1 MSAKAPWVWR
11 GLLALILL
19 TGNARAGGADPIG
32 AALQRSFIWTQP
44 DQRSTNET
52 LHAGFRRSFDLAAA
66 PQAAQ
71 LHLFAYTR
79 YQLFVN
85 GEYIGRGPNRF
96 ENRRPEYDT
105 WEITSHLHAGRN
117 VLAVLVHRDWP
128 GVNPLS
134 TAQTLSRFRR
144 HEPGFTARLDWVL
157 VDQTQ
162 GHLDTDAAWRGFAE
176 TGYGPPLA
184 HSYSSIP
191 ESYDAQASPGE
202 WRASEFDDAS
212 LPPAQ
217 RVETEDGEHWPIL
230 APRTIP
236 RLRES
241 DVAFSNHPTWQGGP
255 LTNGATLTLVCPRIV
270 QAYWVLDLT
279 AEAGTKLVVTPELP
293 EQHHGVPSVYR
304 CRPGA
309 QRWVGG
315 DTFAMSQLRVQ
326 VTAGRVSQLQA
337 RLVEVLYPFDRVGSF
352 TSSDPFLDQVWQLTA
367 RSLELLSEDAYTDC
381 ADRERSE
388 WMDCDPPMFDATRVM
403 MAGPGTNGN
412 ELWGDPRLFANML
425 RRVALTQ
432 EPDGMLRARTCS
444 ELLDIHTRMEDRA
457 CDWVDGLRTY
467 YEATGDKELI
477 RELWP
482 YCQRLLEWFASHR
495 TADGLVSA
503 REWIAWDNPMSYA
516 TCEGAA
522 NNAFFQRAFANGAW
536 LAGEIGNRPAAT
548 QWRAAAEKLR
558 SDFNRLLW
566 NDTAGAYY
574 SAVGTPEVLPADRL
588 FKKTINLKSI
598 DGRTEPTLH
607 ANLFALERG
616 LVPPERQER
625 VVQWTLQH
633 EQQIRQVM
641 ANYYYFKILYRQDQ
655 PEDDQIVLDRIRR
668 GWQGMVAS
676 PWQTTWE
683 SIGGGSKV
691 HCYGIVPGYFLSAYV
706 LGVRREAPV
715 WEHQI
720 IIEPHLADLTHAEGR
735 VVTEFG
741 PVPVTWNRT
750 NGGLH
755 FSLRIPAGTVARLAL
770 PAQPDRAQATL
781 NGQVVNGSREGS
793 RWVTH
798 LKSGTYEGVY

>member
-1 MSAKAPWVWR
+1 MI
-11 GLLALILL
+11 LLA
-19 TGNARAGGADPIG
+19 GNARAGGPDPVG
-32 AALQRSFIWTQP
+32 AALQRSYIWTQP
-44 DQRSTNET
+44 DGRSTNET

-96 ENRRPEYDT
+96 ENRRPEYDS
-105 WEITSHLHAGRN
+105 WELTSHLHAGKN
-117 VLAVLVHRDWP
+117 VLAVLVHRDWA
-128 GVNPLS
+128 GVRPLS
-134 TAQTLSRFRR
+134 TGQTLSRFRQ
-144 HEPGFTARLDWVL
+144 HEPGFTARLDWVMA
-157 VDQTQ
+157 DKTN

-202 WRASEFDDAS
+202 WRATAFDDAS
-212 LPPAQ
+212 LPPAM
-217 RVETEDGEHWPIL
+217 RVATEDLKHWPVL
-230 APRTIP
+230 SPRTIP

-241 DVAFSNHPTWQGGP
+241 DVAFSTNPKRLGGP
-255 LTNGATLTLVCPRIV
+255 LTNEETLTLVCPRIV

-304 CRPGA
+304 CRPGP
-309 QRWVGG
+309 QRWMSG
-315 DTFAMSQLRVQ
+315 DTFAFSQLRVQ
-326 VTAGRVSQLQA
+326 VAAGRVSQLQA

-352 TSSDPFLDQVWQLTA
+352 ASSDPFLDQVWQLTA

-388 WMDCDPPMFDATRVM
+388 WMDCDPPMYDATRVM
-403 MAGPGTNGN
+403 MAGPGANGT

-467 YEATGDKELI
+467 YEATGDKQLI

-482 YCQRLLEWFASHR
+482 CCQRLLKWFASHR
-495 TADGLVSA
+495 TADGLVRA

-536 LAGEIGNRPAAT
+536 LAGEIGNESAAI
-548 QWRAAAEKLR
+548 QWRAAAEKLQ

-574 SAVGTPEVLPADRL
+574 SAVGTPEVLPADRR
-588 FKKTINLKSI
+588 FKKNITLKSI

-607 ANLFALERG
+607 ANLFALDRG
-616 LVPPERQER
+616 LVPPERRER

-655 PEDDQIVLDRIRR
+655 PQDDQIVLDRIRR
-668 GWQGMVAS
+668 GWQAMVAS

-683 SIGGGSKV
+683 SMGGGSKV

-715 WEHQI
+715 WQHQI
-720 IIEPHLADLTHAEGR
+720 IIEPHLADLTHAEGL

-741 PVPVTWNRT
+741 PVPVAWNRT

-793 RWVTH
+793 RWVTN